1 MNIKFLSVLVF
12 AVLAATFTGCVK
24 TGDGHSRATA
34 VPWVQD
40 KISARYERTVPQILT
55 AAKAVLNRNGKLIAD
70 NSINNSFTA
79 KVNQRDVWVSVVDI
93 DGKVTEVTV
102 QVRTKMGGSDIE
114 LASAISTQIAL
125 QLSSTP

>member
-1 MNIKFLSVLVF
+1 MKIKFLSFLVL
-12 AVLAATFTGCVK
+12 AVCAATFTGCVE
-24 TGDGHSRATA
+24 TGDGHTRATA
-34 VPWVQD
+34 LPFAKD
-40 KISARYERTVPQILT
+40 KISNRYERTVPQILT
-55 AAKAVLNRNGKLIAD
+55 AAKAVLMRNGKLLAD

-93 DGKVTEVTV
+93 DGKVSEVTV
-102 QVRTKMGGSDIE
+102 QVRTKLGGSDIE

>member
-1 MNIKFLSVLVF
+1 MKIKYPFFLLL
-12 AVLAATFTGCVK
+12 AVLTATFTGCVK

-34 VPWVQD
+34 LPWVKD

-55 AAKAVLNRNGKLIAD
+55 AAKAVLMRNGKLIAD
-70 NSINNSFTA
+70 NSVNNSFTA
-79 KVNQRDVWVSVVDI
+79 KVNQRDVWVSAVDI
-93 DGKVTEVTV
+93 DGKVSEVTV

-125 QLSSTP
+125 QLSTTP